1 MATRAFFRGYECE
14 LNDGL
19 LTYQGTPQFVSCCCC
34 KQHMR
39 IYAMKSGKVY
49 LTCLPCRE
57 ELKEKR
63 RANRTRITFV
73 PESDDENDIN
83 NTANNN
89 NNNV

>member
-1 MATRAFFRGYECE
+1 MTERVLFRGYECE

-34 KQHMR
+34 KKLMR
-39 IYAMKSGKVY
+39 IYAMKNRKVY

-63 RANRTRITFV
+63 RANRIRLAFI
-73 PESDDENDIN
+73 PDDDENDIN
-83 NTANNN
+83 DTANNN